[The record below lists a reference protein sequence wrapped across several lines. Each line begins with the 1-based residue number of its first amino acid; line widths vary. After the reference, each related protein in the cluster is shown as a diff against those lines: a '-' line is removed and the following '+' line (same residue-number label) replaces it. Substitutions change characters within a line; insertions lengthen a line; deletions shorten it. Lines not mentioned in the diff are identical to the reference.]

1 MLTCS
6 CPRQKRFIYSW
17 VRDSIS
23 LPISSVCVPET
34 NTISMDPCDVERVL
48 WEKWQPVFCPSPE
61 QEALPDFHAFWNR
74 FGRFVVCAPVD
85 LPLLSGEDL
94 RSAVFNMCDHSAGGA
109 DGWQVHEIK
118 VWPMFLFQ
126 KLADMLNDV
135 ESSGVW
141 PDDLLIQIISLIPKD
156 ADGLDQ
162 RPITVA
168 TLVYRAWASAR
179 AKALCTWQE
188 TWAHPSQFGYRRGKR
203 SVDPA
208 WYSSA
213 AAEHAW
219 ISQFHRVGFS
229 LDLAKAF
236 DRVPHQILYNCLVAS
251 GLPVTFT
258 NTWLSAI
265 RGAKKYLK
273 SAYGLGRSFH
283 VTRGVPQGDALACFG
298 MNLLM
303 GIFSRAVESETSASV
318 RSFADDATVE
328 VQHQCVSVAVQ
339 QLQAAI
345 SVTEQFTTLSG
356 QQPNVGKCHVWS
368 TSKKGR
374 KALRG
379 ISMLGQPLLQ
389 KRSAKDLGCQTLYCG
404 PPCSGVIQT
413 RFAKARKTAQRAR
426 CAPLCL
432 EHKVQLV
439 TGAASSLANYGLET
453 SFVGDGVLSRL
464 RSAVVMAIWDFRRR
478 FRSSHAVL
486 LLFTQ
491 AHLTDPFHAQVCQCF
506 LTLQR
511 CLSRGLVD
519 VATWQSW
526 WETALQ
532 HRARRPRGPI
542 TLLWHLL
549 DRIEWS
555 WPSACFLRTH
565 DGVALEISRVKPDA
579 LAHHLREATRLQG
592 WKQAF
597 ALHKHFDGVQHF
609 GVDRVATLHLSEHT
623 VLSPHCLRLLR
634 CILTDAV
641 WTNSRLFHGGRLST
655 PSCTLCGHDHQD
667 TNHFFWSCPELR
679 ELQSKHNCLFSL
691 RSTCGPWPSCLE
703 LCGLVPTNLVVPG
716 FSRTQVAALVQSYL
730 LDVVRRS
737 WELGWPKD
745 EHSDSLVPDAPHKP
759 IVPFV
764 LKLPESPP
772 KLSATTFP
780 WPDAFCNDLLV
791 FLNTLVWP
799 KDPTNHGVSWAELA
813 VNFEIVIGKA
823 LPRNPE
829 KRRARHLRTY
839 GEPAVPLLE
848 SSDNLYQKVVTM
860 NNALRCLARLL
871 GVPVVVG
878 RQTRNVIIP
887 DLPGKHRYKGLDRR
901 PIMTKADE
909 TQEAIR
915 TCLHDRVAAE
925 IDASSAA
932 ITAGA
937 TQACNPV
944 EHAYTKLHPLKWKVP
959 QSVAQKTAHVE
970 QKHPQPQDNAKTC
983 VGSCDARTSPSS
995 PPISNPNMLHDVVKV
1010 GNRWTCRNC
1019 PCSTSASNGGRFK
1032 AAKCLGDR
1040 CHAFVFRDGLFVCK
1054 KCGETVSNEKQMH
1067 GKLPHACP
1075 GDVRTVDA
1083 APKAAASKVRTV
1095 PDDHRRHDLV
1105 RGINQWCCKNCPAT
1119 CSLSNSGRFKNAQ
1132 CFGENAH
1139 DFVSNGKEFKCSK
1152 CGAAA
1157 ASDKQMRGKLAFSCP
1172 GPTTQEASFRHEIPE
1187 KPDSA
1192 GKYTCRKCKRTSVK
1206 KSVSRFMKSL
1216 CFGSHATSRSDA
1228 IRASRCVHGLS
1239 VTGLPAA
1246 ELPKLQAFKRSD
1258 VNMEPD

>member
-1 MLTCS
+1 
-6 CPRQKRFIYSW
+6 
-17 VRDSIS
+17 
-23 LPISSVCVPET
+23 
-34 NTISMDPCDVERVL
+34 
-48 WEKWQPVFCPSPE
+48 
-61 QEALPDFHAFWNR
+61 
-74 FGRFVVCAPVD
+74 
-85 LPLLSGEDL
+85 
-94 RSAVFNMCDHSAGGA
+94 
-109 DGWQVHEIK
+109 
-118 VWPMFLFQ
+118 
-126 KLADMLNDV
+126 
-135 ESSGVW
+135 
-141 PDDLLIQIISLIPKD
+141 
-156 ADGLDQ
+156 
-162 RPITVA
+162 
-168 TLVYRAWASAR
+168 
-179 AKALCTWQE
+179 
-188 TWAHPSQFGYRRGKR
+188 
-203 SVDPA
+203 
-208 WYSSA
+208 
-213 AAEHAW
+213 
-219 ISQFHRVGFS
+219 
-229 LDLAKAF
+229 
-236 DRVPHQILYNCLVAS
+236 
-251 GLPVTFT
+251 
-258 NTWLSAI
+258 
-265 RGAKKYLK
+265 
-273 SAYGLGRSFH
+273 
-283 VTRGVPQGDALACFG
+283 
-298 MNLLM
+298 M

-413 RFAKARKTAQRAR
+413 RFTKARKTAQRAR

-453 SFVGDGVLSRL
+453 SFVGDGALSRL
-464 RSAVVMAIWDFRRR
+464 RSAVVMAIWDLRRR

-491 AHLTDPFHAQVCQCF
+491 AHLTDPFHAQCF

-519 VATWQSW
+519 VVTWQSW
-526 WETALQ
+526 WETALR
-532 HRARRPRGPI
+532 HRARRRRGPV

-549 DRIEWS
+549 DRIQWS
-555 WPSACFLRTH
+555 WPSACILHTH
-565 DGVALEISRVKPDA
+565 DGVALEILRVKPDA

-597 ALHKHFDGVQHF
+597 VLHKHFDGVQHL

-641 WTNSRLFHGGRLST
+641 WTNSRLFHAGRLST
-655 PSCTLCGHDHQD
+655 PSCTCGHDHQD
-667 TNHFFWSCPELR
+667 TNHFFWSCGELR
-679 ELQSKHNCLFSL
+679 ELQCKHNCLFSL

-716 FSRTQVAALVQSYL
+716 FTRTQVAALVQSYL

-745 EHSDSLVPDAPHKP
+745 EHSDSPVPDALHKP

-772 KLSATTFP
+772 KLSATIFP

-791 FLNTLVWP
+791 FLKTLVWP

-887 DLPGKHRYKGLDRR
+887 DLPGWR
-901 PIMTKADE
+901 
-909 TQEAIR
+909 
-915 TCLHDRVAAE
+915 
-925 IDASSAA
+925 
-932 ITAGA
+932 
-937 TQACNPV
+937 
-944 EHAYTKLHPLKWKVP
+944 
-959 QSVAQKTAHVE
+959 
-970 QKHPQPQDNAKTC
+970 
-983 VGSCDARTSPSS
+983 
-995 PPISNPNMLHDVVKV
+995 
-1010 GNRWTCRNC
+1010 
-1019 PCSTSASNGGRFK
+1019 
-1032 AAKCLGDR
+1032 
-1040 CHAFVFRDGLFVCK
+1040 
-1054 KCGETVSNEKQMH
+1054 
-1067 GKLPHACP
+1067 
-1075 GDVRTVDA
+1075 
-1083 APKAAASKVRTV
+1083 
-1095 PDDHRRHDLV
+1095 
-1105 RGINQWCCKNCPAT
+1105 
-1119 CSLSNSGRFKNAQ
+1119 
-1132 CFGENAH
+1132 
-1139 DFVSNGKEFKCSK
+1139 
-1152 CGAAA
+1152 
-1157 ASDKQMRGKLAFSCP
+1157 
-1172 GPTTQEASFRHEIPE
+1172 
-1187 KPDSA
+1187 
-1192 GKYTCRKCKRTSVK
+1192 
-1206 KSVSRFMKSL
+1206 SR
-1216 CFGSHATSRSDA
+1216 
-1228 IRASRCVHGLS
+1228 LS
-1239 VTGLPAA
+1239 VDML
-1246 ELPKLQAFKRSD
+1246 
-1258 VNMEPD
+1258 